1 MFKRITFILLVG
13 LLAWAYQA
21 ARPPPPNICGS
32 PGGPPITAPRIRLRD
47 GRFLA
52 YKEHGVPKPIA
63 KYKIIFVHPF
73 SSSRHDLIITISVSP
88 EVIEDLGVYIVSFDR
103 PGYGESDP
111 DPKRT
116 AKSLA
121 LDIEEL
127 GDQLELGSKFYVIGY
142 SMGGQCIWKC
152 LQYIPHRLTGA
163 ALIAPVINYWWPG
176 LPANLSTYAYK
187 KQPPQDQWAL
197 RAAHYIPWL
206 TYWWN
211 TQKFFPKSSVVSG
224 KPEHMFSRQD
234 WEIIRNA
241 KVSGREKHKA
251 HVTQQ
256 GEAESIFRDMVVGFG
271 SWEFNPTDLKNPFVN
286 NEGSVHLWQGDEDK
300 LVPVELQRYI
310 AEKLPWIHYHE
321 VPGEQSFILSIFS
334 NMFKRITFILLV
346 GLLAW
351 AYQAARPPPPNICGS
366 PGGPPVTASR
376 IRLRDG
382 RFLAYK
388 EHGVPKQVTKYKI
401 IFVHPF
407 FSSRH
412 DPIIATAVSPEV
424 IEDLGVYIVSFD
436 RPGHGES
443 DPDPK
448 RTTKSLAFDIEEL
461 GDQLELGSKFYVIG
475 YSMGGQVIWKCLQY
489 IPHRLVGAALIA
501 PVINYWWPGLP
512 ANLSSYAYKKQAPQD
527 QWALRAAHYIPWL
540 TYWWNTQNFF
550 PRHSVLSG
558 KVENLLSRQDWET
571 IRNAKVSGREKHKEH
586 ATQQGEAESIFRDMV
601 VGFGSWEF
609 DPTDLKNP
617 FVNNEGSVH
626 LWQGDEDKFVS
637 VELQRYIAGKLP
649 WIHYHELPGGGHL
662 LPAADGM
669 SEVILKALLIKE

>member
-1 MFKRITFILLVG
+1 MFK
-13 LLAWAYQA
+13 
-21 ARPPPPNICGS
+21 S
-32 PGGPPITAPRIRLRD
+32 
-47 GRFLA
+47 
-52 YKEHGVPKPIA
+52 
-63 KYKIIFVHPF
+63 
-73 SSSRHDLIITISVSP
+73 
-88 EVIEDLGVYIVSFDR
+88 
-103 PGYGESDP
+103 
-111 DPKRT
+111 
-116 AKSLA
+116 
-121 LDIEEL
+121 
-127 GDQLELGSKFYVIGY
+127 
-142 SMGGQCIWKC
+142 
-152 LQYIPHRLTGA
+152 
-163 ALIAPVINYWWPG
+163 
-176 LPANLSTYAYK
+176 
-187 KQPPQDQWAL
+187 
-197 RAAHYIPWL
+197 
-206 TYWWN
+206 
-211 TQKFFPKSSVVSG
+211 
-224 KPEHMFSRQD
+224 
-234 WEIIRNA
+234 
-241 KVSGREKHKA
+241 
-251 HVTQQ
+251 
-256 GEAESIFRDMVVGFG
+256 
-271 SWEFNPTDLKNPFVN
+271 
-286 NEGSVHLWQGDEDK
+286 
-300 LVPVELQRYI
+300 
-310 AEKLPWIHYHE
+310 
-321 VPGEQSFILSIFS
+321 
-334 NMFKRITFILLV
+334 ITFILLV

-388 EHGVPKQVTKYKI
+388 EHGVPKQVAKYKI

-412 DPIIATAVSPEV
+412 DPIIATTEV

-448 RTTKSLAFDIEEL
+448 RTTKSLALDIEEL

-475 YSMGGQVIWKCLQY
+475 YSMGEQVIWKCLQY

-512 ANLSSYAYKKQAPQD
+512 ANLSSYVYKKQPPQD

-550 PRHSVLSG
+550 PKHRVLSG
-558 KVENLLSRQDWET
+558 KIENMLSSQDWET
-571 IRNAKVSGREKHKEH
+571 IRNA
-586 ATQQGEAESIFRDMV
+586 
-601 VGFGSWEF
+601 
-609 DPTDLKNP
+609 KNP

-637 VELQRYIAGKLP
+637 VELQRYIARKLP